1 MCSYENV
8 PYLKFY
14 SLFCFNKQH
23 NHQEISLLQ
32 VPKCLDPFTK
42 EQCFE
47 IKVCSLAL

>member
-47 IKVCSLAL
+47 TKVCSLAL